1 MSSGKVLKMTK
12 EARELFDSF
21 DSNHDGKIEKSEL
34 IPLLNKISKIYGLP
48 NPTQSEINE
57 GFKQLDLN
65 QNNLIE
71 FEEFIHFYQELYN
84 QMN

>member
-1 MSSGKVLKMTK
+1 MSSGKVLKITK

-21 DSNHDGKIEKSEL
+21 DYNHDGKIDKSEI
-34 IPLLNKISKIYGLP
+34 IPLLKQISKIYGLP

-65 QNNLIE
+65 KNNLIE